1 MSGFRTHMLIGAVGG
16 LTGFRMAQAFA
27 PATLSVWVGNRA
39 IPGNLIGLGCVGV
52 SAYLAVWPDI
62 DEPGS
67 HISRMAAHY
76 MWLFGAIMALSV
88 GVAASLS
95 PALLLLFTLLGALGM
110 GISGGVLLA
119 MLRFIS
125 GGHRRLTHSLLVG
138 IA

>member
-16 LTGFRMAQAFA
+16 LTAFRMAQAVA
-27 PATLSVWVGNRA
+27 PATLTVWVGNRA
-39 IPGNLIGLGCVGV
+39 LPSNVIGLGCVAL
-52 SAYLAVWPDI
+52 SAYLALWPDI

-67 HISRMAAHY
+67 HISRIAPHY
-76 MWLFGAIMALSV
+76 MWLFGASLALSV

-95 PALLLLFTLLGALGM
+95 PSFLLLFTLLGALGM

-119 MLRFIS
+119 ILRFIS

-138 IA
+138 